1 MKYLKT
7 YKLWESSKSNENELY
22 RDLIDILYIDIFDEF
37 GVVAMSDESFD
48 DDDDDAPKNKF
59 WCYRLE
65 KKSTTHKWNTSNF
78 EEIGGEE
85 IDSIIIYNIS
95 EDEKSDFN
103 NILLNDIK
111 ERVKSQ
117 LNKELV
123 IGDEPAFVDDY
134 NCYVYDYILK
144 LKDLP
149 EKNNESVNWS
159 PEEIINELTWG
170 LKDAGLQVNVYSGKY
185 IKHRRV
191 SANHPRFEGEFHV
204 EITDNNRV
212 VCKNYPEDDMDWLY
226 NKPIIMDFF
235 DELTDFGLIRDKDYK
250 VYGGGTSVNLVF
262 QKEGF
267 DKVKL

>member
-1 MKYLKT
+1 MKYLKA
-7 YKLWESSKSNENELY
+7 YKLWESSKSNENEIY
-22 RDLIDILYIDIFDEF
+22 RDLVDILYIDIFDEF
-37 GVVAMSDESFD
+37 GVVAMSDESF

-95 EDEKSDFN
+95 EDEISDLQ

-170 LKDAGLQVNVYSGKY
+170 LKDAGLQVNVYSGEYKY
-185 IKHRRV
+185 
-191 SANHPRFEGEFHV
+191 SNHPRFEGELHV
-204 EITDNNRV
+204 QITDENKV
-212 VCKNYPEDDMDWLY
+212 VCKEYPEDDMDYQDNMALY

-262 QKEGF
+262 QKENII
-267 DKVKL
+267 KL